1 MLAYNF
7 LKVFLLVIIID
18 LGILILILIGTV
30 LTIPFFGHY
39 AMYLVLWNVKDNC
52 GMPMSI
58 AIILCILLFPFGF
71 VVLVLLIVCCPIY
84 SVAFGILLY
93 YEKRIGDDNRIDEIG
108 LRPISDH
115 NENSEINYGMQNFD
129 YAYPRGDNININS
142 MMESARSPHTPRK
155 DA

>member
-39 AMYLVLWNVKDNC
+39 VMYNVLWNVQQNY
-52 GMPMSI
+52 GMPMGI
-58 AIILCILLFPFGF
+58 AIVLYILLFPFGF

-93 YEKRIGDDNRIDEIG
+93 YKKRISDGYDNRIDEIG

-115 NENSEINYGMQNFD
+115 DENSEINYEIQNYD
-129 YAYPRGDNININS
+129 YASPGGDNIYINS
-142 MMESARSPHTPRK
+142 MMESARSPRK
-155 DA
+155 DI

>member
-39 AMYLVLWNVKDNC
+39 VMYNVLWNVQQNY
-52 GMPMSI
+52 GIPMGI
-58 AIILCILLFPFGF
+58 AIVLYILLFPFGF

-93 YEKRIGDDNRIDEIG
+93 KKKNMSDGYDNRIDEIG

-115 NENSEINYGMQNFD
+115 DKNSEINYEMQNYD
-129 YAYPRGDNININS
+129 YASPGGDNIDINS
-142 MMESARSPHTPRK
+142 MMESACTHRK
-155 DA
+155 DI

>member
-39 AMYLVLWNVKDNC
+39 VMYSVLWNVQQNY
-52 GMPMSI
+52 GMPMGI
-58 AIILCILLFPFGF
+58 AIVLYILLFPFGF

-93 YEKRIGDDNRIDEIG
+93 YKKRISDGYDNRIDEIG

-115 NENSEINYGMQNFD
+115 DENSEINYEIQNYD
-129 YAYPRGDNININS
+129 YASPGGDNIYINS
-142 MMESARSPHTPRK
+142 MMESARSPRK
-155 DA
+155 DI

>member
-39 AMYLVLWNVKDNC
+39 VMYNVLWNVQQNY
-52 GMPMSI
+52 GIPMGI
-58 AIILCILLFPFGF
+58 AIVLYILLFPFGF

-93 YEKRIGDDNRIDEIG
+93 KEKNMSDGYDNRIDEIG

-115 NENSEINYGMQNFD
+115 DKNSEINYEMQNYD
-129 YAYPRGDNININS
+129 YASPGGDNIDINS
-142 MMESARSPHTPRK
+142 MMESACTHRK
-155 DA
+155 DI